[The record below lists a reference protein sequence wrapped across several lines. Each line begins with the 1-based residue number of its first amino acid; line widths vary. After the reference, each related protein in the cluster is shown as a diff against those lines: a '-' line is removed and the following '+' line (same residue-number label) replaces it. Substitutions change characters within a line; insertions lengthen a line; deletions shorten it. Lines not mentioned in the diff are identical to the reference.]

1 MSALFHSPAGGSAQ
15 RVQAGQVLEL
25 TAPVLADGV
34 TVFRRTLYLRIA
46 LDGACDRVTLDTA
59 ALALRFEPCTVQVS
73 RGNDDWVRRWQGSVG
88 TVDVE
93 LSYPAPIT
101 RVDSALYATVAL
113 HRVDGE
119 AVSDDATATGATG
132 AALPESFSAAAFQA
146 RLTGEKPGLRVAEKH
161 KVIAQKH
168 AAHKTLSAAA
178 VGVQMLDQSQLAMQD
193 ADRIVELVNGL
204 STLHLAG
211 TPGSPRLTLRS
222 ADGSEVLWQ
231 WIQAGQQAGAV
242 DFAPATL
249 ARDVQ
254 PALERALALADEAAK
269 TSGTP
274 RPAAL
279 VLPLDVAS
287 DSPCRVRVQQADVT
301 ALLERPL
308 LAESI
313 TLRFSGVAR
322 ERQLLALGPQP
333 GARKLELVGHFSHD
347 AGASAP
353 GAAPEPVGVFLTAG
367 SSVLLTVPITRPLRC
382 TGVAFGW
389 HPLGARTVLTLRL
402 DRPGDAAFA
411 PVTARVETMRTDAG
425 TLHARWP
432 AVDLQGGLHALR
444 VAVDEG
450 SGVFVATPDA
460 TAAPMV
466 VTDDAGSRGLRLAPD
481 LALLDADA
489 AGQFPVDIAL
499 NGTALVA
506 TAEPGDSL
514 RALLDPVPTTLAQ
527 AAEWTLQATSA
538 VPLVLQIETARVG
551 YTPA

>member
-1 MSALFHSPAGGSAQ
+1 MSVLFHSPAGGSAQ

-88 TVDVE
+88 TLDVE

-132 AALPESFSAAAFQA
+132 AALPEPFSAAAFQA

-178 VGVQMLDQSQLAMQD
+178 VGVQMLDQSQLAMQH

-249 ARDVQ
+249 AQDVQ

-279 VLPLDVAS
+279 VLPLDLAS

-308 LAESI
+308 LAASI

-322 ERQLLALGPQP
+322 EQQLLALGPQA

-347 AGASAP
+347 VGASAP

-382 TGVAFGW
+382 AGVAFGW

-411 PVTARVETMRTDAG
+411 PVTVRVETMRTDAG
-425 TLHARWP
+425 TLYARWP

-499 NGTALVA
+499 NGTALAA

-527 AAEWTLQATSA
+527 AAEWTLQASSA

>member
-1 MSALFHSPAGGSAQ
+1 MSVLFHSPAGGSAQ
-15 RVQAGQVLEL
+15 RVQAGQVLDL

-132 AALPESFSAAAFQA
+132 AALPEPFSAGAFQA

-178 VGVQMLDQSQLAMQD
+178 VGVQMLDQSQLAMRD

-204 STLHLAG
+204 SALRLAG

-249 ARDVQ
+249 AQDVQ

-333 GARKLELVGHFSHD
+333 GARKLQLVGHFSHD

-389 HPLGARTVLTLRL
+389 HPLGARSVLTLRL
-402 DRPGDAAFA
+402 DRPGDAALA
-411 PVTARVETMRTDAG
+411 PVTVRVETMRTEAG

-450 SGVFVATPDA
+450 GGVFVATPDTA
-460 TAAPMV
+460 AAPMV

-506 TAEPGDSL
+506 TAEPGGSL

-527 AAEWTLQATSA
+527 AAEWTLQASSA
-538 VPLVLQIETARVG
+538 VPLVLQIETARAG

>member
-1 MSALFHSPAGGSAQ
+1 MSVLFDSPAGGSAQ
-15 RVQAGQVLEL
+15 RVQAGQVLDL

-73 RGNDDWVRRWQGSVG
+73 RGNDDWVRRWQANFG

-93 LSYPAPIT
+93 LSYPATIT
-101 RVDSALYATVAL
+101 RADSTLYGKVAL
-113 HRVDGE
+113 HRVDGK
-119 AVSDDATATGATG
+119 AVSDDATATGSTG
-132 AALPESFSAAAFQA
+132 AALPEPFSAAAFQA
-146 RLTGEKPGLRVAEKH
+146 RLTGEKPGLRVAEKN

-168 AAHKTLSAAA
+168 VAHKTLSAAA

-204 STLHLAG
+204 STLYLAG

-231 WIQAGQQAGAV
+231 WIQAGPQENAV

-249 ARDVQ
+249 AQDLQ
-254 PALERALALADEAAK
+254 PALERALALIDGA
-269 TSGTP
+269 GTP

-279 VLPLDVAS
+279 VLPLEVVS
-287 DSPCRVRVQQADVT
+287 DSPCRVRVQQANVT

-322 ERQLLALGPQP
+322 EQQLLALGPQAN
-333 GARKLELVGHFSHD
+333 ARKLELVGHFSHD

-382 TGVAFGW
+382 SGVALGW
-389 HPLGARTVLTLRL
+389 HPLGARTALTLRL

-411 PVTARVETMRTDAG
+411 PVTVRVETMRTESG
-425 TLHARWP
+425 TLYARWP

-444 VAVDEG
+444 LTVDEG
-450 SGVFVATPDA
+450 SGVFAAVPDIA
-460 TAAPMV
+460 AAPMV
-466 VTDDAGSRGLRLAPD
+466 VTDDAGSRGPRLAPD
-481 LALLDADA
+481 LVLLDADA
-489 AGQFPVDIAL
+489 AGQFPADIAL

-506 TAEPGDSL
+506 TAESGDSL

-527 AAEWTLQATSA
+527 AAEWTLQASSA
-538 VPLVLQIETARVG
+538 VPLVLQIETARVS